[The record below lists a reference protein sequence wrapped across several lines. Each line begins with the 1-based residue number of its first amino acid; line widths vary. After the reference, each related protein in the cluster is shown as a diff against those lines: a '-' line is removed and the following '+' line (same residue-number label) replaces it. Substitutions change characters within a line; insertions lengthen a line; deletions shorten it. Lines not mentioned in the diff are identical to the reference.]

1 MHMLQQN
8 WYNDGNR
15 YFKWILDNAKKV
27 FITYDLLFILFLL
40 LKKVTYNKSLI
51 IFGVF
56 YIIVYFLYKSKIKKE
71 QSKKPLVITARIKR
85 LYVTMLL
92 LYIITILPM
101 YLCFNSCELYKYYT
115 YIGLIVYLNP
125 FFVLLANIINKAKK
139 YRLSQGLKPYG
150 RRFIFSC
157 EISCA
162 FSVKKSL
169 NNFENAS
176 SSWVNVC

>member
-1 MHMLQQN
+1 MLQQN

-51 IFGVF
+51 IFVVF

-85 LYVTMLL
+85 LYMTMLI

-125 FFVLLANIINKAKK
+125 FFVLLANIINKPVEKLVYLHYKRQAQTKLYSMKDIKK
-139 YRLSQGLKPYG
+139 IGITGSYG
-150 RRFIFSC
+150 KTSTKK
-157 EISCA
+157 IS
-162 FSVKKSL
+162 
-169 NNFENAS
+169 
-176 SSWVNVC
+176 